1 MDGNESVEDQC
12 IYENDDDYETNEVEA
27 IDINTLVNGIE
38 IEDKSLPY
46 SLPRHH
52 RCSAHTLNLIS
63 TTVLNNLYFY
73 LL

>member
-1 MDGNESVEDQC
+1 MDGNENQC
-12 IYENDDDYETNEVEA
+12 ILEDNDDDETNQVEA
-27 IDINTLVNGIE
+27 IDLNVLVNGIGID
-38 IEDKSLPY
+38 IEDKSLSY

-63 TTVLNNLYFY
+63 TTVLNYLYFY

>member
-1 MDGNESVEDQC
+1 MDGNENQC
-12 IYENDDDYETNEVEA
+12 ILEDNDDDETNQVEA
-27 IDINTLVNGIE
+27 IDLNVLVNGID

-63 TTVLNNLYFY
+63 TTVLNYLYFY

>member
-1 MDGNESVEDQC
+1 MEGNENQC
-12 IYENDDDYETNEVEA
+12 ILENYDDDETNQVEA
-27 IDINTLVNGIE
+27 IDLNMLVNGIDIE

-52 RCSAHTLNLIS
+52 ICSAHTLNLIS